1 MARRKA
7 NDLENQMSLMDMM
20 ASESPEYTEEG
31 PEELL
36 DPGEDTGDSEG
47 QTDKPFKLVANNTT
61 KAKASISTQ
70 ALSVVKAI
78 YADTV
83 ETNWEELFD
92 GFDRLY
98 AITFS
103 SGIEFVNKV
112 INKFSYAEVVFGC
125 EKIIANDIAA
135 IMSVQIDSVQR
146 LAKSKSAGNLANR
159 LDDGSLQLYVSR
171 DTKSHEKIFILE
183 SADHKRVRVITGS
196 ANMSASAFCGIQRE
210 NIVCFDDEAAF
221 SHYKVLFETFKDTCS
236 DNISYKAVVST
247 MNQED
252 YLKENIKEVPV
263 FQSIEKQKLVFLEQ
277 AQPEDEVEYEIVADV
292 KKMQELVKPIM
303 PKMAVQANR
312 IVVAAEPMRVF
323 TKRYTEVRRV
333 AAEAVK
339 QLPKLHIDYDA
350 GTMTFNDENI
360 DLNPNLSE
368 VAKNIKSIQK
378 FFSGMDYFYGDVE
391 QAKKDYFKYMT
402 WYLATPFMAY
412 LRYFASRNNYDTK
425 LFPMYGVIYGDSNGG
440 KTTFIKF
447 LVKLMCG
454 ETVKMNTTEDFTAT
468 RIDGL
473 KRVCEGLP
481 LNIDDLAKTQFQNH
495 SERVIK
501 NDEWGISDRLVNYP
515 AVSITS
521 NKITSLTKDLS
532 KRAIIC
538 RIGAKIDNERGAK
551 NSKRVNESMSE
562 LTTAFYGE
570 YVRRMLV
577 CIDEMT
583 TEMRCVRM
591 RMARNTS
598 RISSMPRPVSLQISS
613 RLAESICRTMCVSC
627 ITTTTWV
634 MRALVVLRL
643 RK

>member
-36 DPGEDTGDSEG
+36 DPGEDTGDSDG
-47 QTDKPFKLVANNTT
+47 QTDKPFKLVANKTT

-112 INKFSYAEVVFGC
+112 INKFSYAEVVFGY
-125 EKIIANDIAA
+125 EKIIASDIAA

-159 LDDGSLQLYVSR
+159 LYDGSLQLYVSR

-221 SHYKVLFETFKDTCS
+221 SHYKVLFETFKETCS
-236 DNISYKAVVST
+236 DNVSYKAVVNT
-247 MNQED
+247 MNQKD

-263 FQSIEKQKLVFLEQ
+263 FQSIEKQKLIFLEQ

-292 KKMQELVKPIM
+292 KKMQELVKPIV
-303 PKMAVQANR
+303 PKMPVQGNR
-312 IVVAAEPMRVF
+312 IVVASEPMRVF

-350 GTMTFNDENI
+350 GTMTFNDEDI

-538 RIGAKIDNERGAK
+538 RIGG
-551 NSKRVNESMSE
+551 E
-562 LTTAFYGE
+562 LLG
-570 YVRRMLV
+570 
-577 CIDEMT
+577 
-583 TEMRCVRM
+583 
-591 RMARNTS
+591 N
-598 RISSMPRPVSLQISS
+598 
-613 RLAESICRTMCVSC
+613 
-627 ITTTTWV
+627 
-634 MRALVVLRL
+634 
-643 RK
+643 